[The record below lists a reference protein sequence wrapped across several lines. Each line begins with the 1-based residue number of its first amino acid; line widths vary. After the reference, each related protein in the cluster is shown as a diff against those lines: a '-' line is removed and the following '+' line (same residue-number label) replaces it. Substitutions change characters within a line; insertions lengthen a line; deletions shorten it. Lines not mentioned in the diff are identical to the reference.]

1 VKKHRKKTPSEHDDQ
16 AGKSIDEII
25 DMNIY
30 SNNDNNNSNDDEEIG
45 RPRGNTHGTE
55 IIDKDN
61 SLSWTSE
68 DDDERGAISKTND
81 NKRPTAILYL
91 SDKIEKNYSQED
103 DNAEKGDDVDVEG
116 NGSTPHLDKVE
127 KISDIVNNVSEA
139 DVSYVTEDDNTGE
152 SKVDVDK
159 SEVYRN
165 NGIVNVDGG
174 EIEEVEGEHH
184 NYSDSPAASLSL
196 ASKISSE
203 LTLNEGNVNDRSQVG
218 ESNLPTDTTLEPS
231 AALSPELLTI
241 PSMTSVG
248 SGKRYLSPRASP
260 LPHFLHGSNTNSQ
273 ASSPRLLNM
282 PDLSDDEDDNSA
294 HSEKAGSIQVVGMS
308 SIFRENKEEAKDEG
322 EIPEIHACG
331 SSITEVTSNVD
342 GLLKPTGS
350 SFDDILEPLPLEK
363 AATNDLVCL
372 PYKLDPIE
380 SLSRTSTP
388 LSELRGSIP
397 LKNVESYKSTD
408 RSLSSNVSYFS
419 YEDVSVASEECE
431 MCAICICPYEEGDIR
446 IFSKRCPRKL
456 LLCIQC
462 AFRLFLFPCL
472 IHLTPLLYLI
482 ITCTYY

>member
-1 VKKHRKKTPSEHDDQ
+1 MVKKHRKKTPSEHDDQ
-16 AGKSIDEII
+16 VVAKSIDEII

-45 RPRGNTHGTE
+45 RPRGPF
-55 IIDKDN
+55 IDKHN

-68 DDDERGAISKTND
+68 DDDERGVSTTNI
-81 NKRPTAILYL
+81 NKKPTTILYI
-91 SDKIEKNYSQED
+91 SDNIEKKSSQEE
-103 DNAEKGDDVDVEG
+103 NVEKERVGELEG
-116 NGSTPHLDKVE
+116 NDVPSPHLDKKE
-127 KISDIVNNVSEA
+127 KINDIVKNVSEA
-139 DVSYVTEDDNTGE
+139 DVTNVNEDDNTCEG
-152 SKVDVDK
+152 KVDIDK
-159 SEVYRN
+159 SEVDRN
-165 NGIVNVDGG
+165 NGIVNDDGG
-174 EIEEVEGEHH
+174 EIEEV
-184 NYSDSPAASLSL
+184 
-196 ASKISSE
+196 
-203 LTLNEGNVNDRSQVG
+203 QVG

-294 HSEKAGSIQVVGMS
+294 HSEKAGAIRVVGMG

-322 EIPEIHACG
+322 DIPEIHACG
-331 SSITEVTSNVD
+331 SSVTEVTSNVD
-342 GLLKPTGS
+342 GLLKQTGS
-350 SFDDILEPLPLEK
+350 SFDDILEPLSLEK

-408 RSLSSNVSYFS
+408 RSLSSNISYFS

-456 LLCIQC
+456 LLCIRC
-462 AFRLFLFPCL
+462 AFRLFLFP
-472 IHLTPLLYLI
+472 
-482 ITCTYY
+482 

>member
-1 VKKHRKKTPSEHDDQ
+1 MKKHRKKTPSEHDDQ
-16 AGKSIDEII
+16 VVAKSIDEII

-30 SNNDNNNSNDDEEIG
+30 SNNDNNNSNVDKEIG
-45 RPRGNTHGTE
+45 RPHGTE
-55 IIDKDN
+55 IIDKHN

-68 DDDERGAISKTND
+68 DDDERVAISKTND
-81 NKRPTAILYL
+81 NKRPTTILYI
-91 SDKIEKNYSQED
+91 SDNIEKKSSQED
-103 DNAEKGDDVDVEG
+103 NYVEKEGVKVKEVEG
-116 NGSTPHLDKVE
+116 NGSTPHLDKKE
-127 KISDIVNNVSEA
+127 KISDVDNKMSEA
-139 DVSYVTEDDNTGE
+139 DVSYVNEDDNIGG
-152 SKVDVDK
+152 KVDVDK
-159 SEVYRN
+159 SEVDRN
-165 NGIVNVDGG
+165 DVVNDDGG
-174 EIEEVEGEHH
+174 ESVEETEGEQSSS
-184 NYSDSPAASLSL
+184 SDSPATSLSL
-196 ASKISSE
+196 APKISSSQ
-203 LTLNEGNVNDRSQVG
+203 LILNEGNVNDRSQVG
-218 ESNLPTDTTLEPS
+218 ESNLPTDKTLEPS

-241 PSMTSVG
+241 PSMNSLG

-294 HSEKAGSIQVVGMS
+294 HSEKAGAIRVVGMG

-322 EIPEIHACG
+322 DIPEIHACG
-331 SSITEVTSNVD
+331 SSVTEVTSNVD
-342 GLLKPTGS
+342 GLKPTGS

-388 LSELRGSIP
+388 ISELRGSIP

-408 RSLSSNVSYFS
+408 RSLSSNISYFS

-456 LLCIQC
+456 LLLCI
-462 AFRLFLFPCL
+462 
-472 IHLTPLLYLI
+472 
-482 ITCTYY
+482 

>member
-1 VKKHRKKTPSEHDDQ
+1 LVKKHRKKTPSEHDDQ
-16 AGKSIDEII
+16 VVAKSIDEII

-45 RPRGNTHGTE
+45 RPRGNTRTE
-55 IIDKDN
+55 IIDKHN

-68 DDDERGAISKTND
+68 DDDERGVSTTNN
-81 NKRPTAILYL
+81 NKKPTTILYI
-91 SDKIEKNYSQED
+91 SDNIEKKSSQEE
-103 DNAEKGDDVDVEG
+103 NVEKECVGELEG
-116 NGSTPHLDKVE
+116 NDVPSPHLDKKE
-127 KISDIVNNVSEA
+127 KINDIVKNVSEA
-139 DVSYVTEDDNTGE
+139 DVTNVNEDDNTCE
-152 SKVDVDK
+152 SKVDIDK
-159 SEVYRN
+159 SEADRN
-165 NGIVNVDGG
+165 DDGG
-174 EIEEVEGEHH
+174 ENVDETEGEQPSS
-184 NYSDSPAASLSL
+184 SDSPMASLSL
-196 ASKISSE
+196 APKISSE

-231 AALSPELLTI
+231 ATLSPELLTI
-241 PSMTSVG
+241 PSMNSLG

-294 HSEKAGSIQVVGMS
+294 HGKKARAIHVVGMS

-322 EIPEIHACG
+322 DIPEIHACG
-331 SSITEVTSNVD
+331 SSVTEVTSNVD
-342 GLLKPTGS
+342 GLKPTGS

-388 LSELRGSIP
+388 ISELRGSIP

-408 RSLSSNVSYFS
+408 RSLSSNISYFS

-456 LLCIQC
+456 LLCIRC
-462 AFRLFLFPCL
+462 AFRLFLFP
-472 IHLTPLLYLI
+472 
-482 ITCTYY
+482 

>member
-1 VKKHRKKTPSEHDDQ
+1 MKKHRKKTPSEHHDQ

-55 IIDKDN
+55 IIDKHN

-68 DDDERGAISKTND
+68 EDDERGVSSTTND
-81 NKRPTAILYL
+81 DERPTTILYI
-91 SDKIEKNYSQED
+91 SDNIENGQED
-103 DNAEKGDDVDVEG
+103 NNAEKEGVEEVEDNDVP
-116 NGSTPHLDKVE
+116 TPHLDKEE
-127 KISDIVNNVSEA
+127 KISEIVNNNMSEA
-139 DVSYVTEDDNTGE
+139 DVTNVNRDDNNTDE

-159 SEVYRN
+159 SEVGRN
-165 NGIVNVDGG
+165 DSMVNDDGG
-174 EIEEVEGEHH
+174 ENVEETEGEHH
-184 NYSDSPAASLSL
+184 NCSDSPATSLSL
-196 ASKISSE
+196 APKISSSQ
-203 LTLNEGNVNDRSQVG
+203 LTLNEDNINDRSQVG
-218 ESNLPTDTTLEPS
+218 ESNVPTDTTLEPN

-248 SGKRYLSPRASP
+248 SVKRYLSPRASP

-282 PDLSDDEDDNSA
+282 PDLSDDEDGNSA
-294 HSEKAGSIQVVGMS
+294 HGEKARAIHVVGMS

-322 EIPEIHACG
+322 DIPEIHACG
-331 SSITEVTSNVD
+331 SSVTEVTSNVD

-380 SLSRTSTP
+380 SLSRASTP
-388 LSELRGSIP
+388 SELRVSRIP
-397 LKNVESYKSTD
+397 LNNVESYKSTD
-408 RSLSSNVSYFS
+408 RSLSSNISYFS

-456 LLCIQC
+456 LLLLCI
-462 AFRLFLFPCL
+462 
-472 IHLTPLLYLI
+472 
-482 ITCTYY
+482 